1 MLHEIYES
9 PRGIKVV
16 AYTPA
21 EVNDFVSWGYKKV
34 DEEHAGEAPEAP
46 NPEVPS
52 APEASVGNEA
62 PVPTKAAKSV
72 RPRSA
77 E

>member
-21 EVNDFVSWGYKKV
+21 EVNDFVNWGYKKV
-34 DEEHAGEAPEAP
+34 DEAHAEEAPEAP

-62 PVPTKAAKSV
+62 PVPAKTAKPA